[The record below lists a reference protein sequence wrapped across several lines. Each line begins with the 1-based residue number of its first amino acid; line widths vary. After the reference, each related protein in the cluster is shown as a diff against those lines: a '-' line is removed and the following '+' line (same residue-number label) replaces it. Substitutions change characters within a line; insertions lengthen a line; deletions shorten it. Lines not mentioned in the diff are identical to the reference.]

1 MSKIDVVEASIADL
15 RAALEDGRTTSVEL
29 VEAYQDRIAA
39 YDGPETDTKLNSVIV
54 ENQQALAE
62 AAASDERRAAGATLG
77 PLDGI
82 PYTAKDSYMVA
93 GLTVASGSPAFA
105 DLVAKKDAFT
115 IERLRAGGAICLG
128 LTNMPPMANG
138 GMQRGLYG
146 RAESPYN
153 ADWLTSAF
161 ASGSSNGSGTAT
173 TASFAAFG
181 LGEETWSS
189 GRAPASHNALIAYTP
204 SRGVI
209 SVRGNWPL
217 VPTMDVVVPHT
228 RTMADLAEVLD
239 VVVADDEQTRGD
251 FWRVQPWVDIPKAS
265 AVRPDSY
272 AALLPDSVETARSVL
287 AGKRLGVPQMY
298 INADDAVGTNP
309 DGGIGGPTGQ
319 RVETRASVMEAW
331 QAARTDL
338 ESAGAEVV
346 ETDFPVVSNYEG
358 DRPGAPTIATRG
370 FVTADY
376 LDREIN
382 DLSSWGWDDFL
393 AANSD
398 PNLNT
403 LAEVDGALIFPHPSG
418 ALPDRYVGFDDDIAT
433 YPEQVRTN
441 RYASVTE
448 IPELE
453 SGVRGLETTRRVDLE
468 EWMDEHGLDAV
479 IFPAMAD
486 VGPADMDVDEASAD
500 LGWRNGTWVANG
512 NLVPR
517 HLGIPSVTVP
527 MGTMSDTGIP
537 VGLTIAGRGWDD
549 SALIE
554 IAAAFEATGSRREV
568 PPRTPRL

>member
-1 MSKIDVVEASIADL
+1 MSKFDVVEASIADL

-39 YDGPETDTKLNSVIV
+39 FDGPDTDTKLNSVIV
-54 ENQQALAE
+54 ANPQALAE
-62 AAASDERRAAGATLG
+62 AAASDERRAAGKTLG

-105 DLVAKKDAFT
+105 DLIAQKDAFT

-189 GRAPASHNALIAYTP
+189 GRAPASHNALVAYTP

-239 VVVADDEQTRGD
+239 VIVADDEQTRGD

-272 AALLPDSVETARSVL
+272 AALLPESVAAAGSVL
-287 AGKRLGVPQMY
+287 AGKRLGVPRMY
-298 INADDAVGTNP
+298 INADDEAGTNP

-319 RVETRASVMEAW
+319 RVETRASVMRTW
-331 QAARTDL
+331 QSARADL

-346 ETDFPVVSNYEG
+346 ETDFPVVSNYES

-370 FVTADY
+370 FVTASY

-393 AANSD
+393 AANGD

-403 LAEVDGALIFPHPSG
+403 LAEVDGALIFPHPPG

-453 SGVRGLETTRRVDLE
+453 SGVRGLEETRRVDLE
-468 EWMDEHGLDAV
+468 EWMDEQGLDAV

-486 VGPADMDVDEASAD
+486 VGPADMDVNEASAD

-554 IAAAFEATGSRREV
+554 IAAAFEATGSRRQV

>member
-1 MSKIDVVEASIADL
+1 MSKFDVVEASIADL
-15 RAALEDGRTTSVEL
+15 RAALADGRTTSVEL

-39 YDGPETDTKLNSVIV
+39 FDGPDTDTKLNSVIV
-54 ENQQALAE
+54 KNPQALAE
-62 AAASDERRAAGATLG
+62 AAASDERRAAGLTLG

-105 DLVAKKDAFT
+105 DLIAQKDAFT

-239 VVVADDEQTRGD
+239 VIVADDEQTRGD
-251 FWRVQPWVDIPKAS
+251 FWRVQPWVEIPKAS

-272 AALLPDSVETARSVL
+272 AALLPESLAAAQTVL
-287 AGKRLGVPQMY
+287 AGKRLGVPRMY
-298 INADDAVGTNP
+298 INADDDAGTNP
-309 DGGIGGPTGQ
+309 DGGIGGPTGD

-331 QAARTDL
+331 QAARADL

-393 AANSD
+393 AANGD
-398 PNLNT
+398 PNLST
-403 LAEVDGALIFPHPSG
+403 LAEVDGAMIFPHPPG

-448 IPELE
+448 IPELA
-453 SGVRGLETTRRVDLE
+453 SGLRGLEETRRVDLE

-479 IFPAMAD
+479 VFPAMAD

-527 MGTMSDTGIP
+527 MGTMADTGIP

-554 IAAAFEATGSRREV
+554 IAAAFEATGERRQV